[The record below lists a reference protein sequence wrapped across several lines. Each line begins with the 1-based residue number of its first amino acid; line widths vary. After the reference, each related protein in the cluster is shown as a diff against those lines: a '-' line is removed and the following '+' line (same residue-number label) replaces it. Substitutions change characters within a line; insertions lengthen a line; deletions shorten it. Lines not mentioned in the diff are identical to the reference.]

1 MRTKRFVAALM
12 SMVMIL
18 TLLPFTS
25 TATEKSTGISSIT
38 ETADGM
44 VLTKSAE
51 LQADGT
57 YKITLEAFASGQTTT
72 SITTDGIPMDI
83 ALVIDQ
89 SGSMMDP
96 INLTAADK
104 TNAAVQELGA
114 VPGAYVVQ
122 GADSG
127 NGYYY
132 YHAAQYVN
140 GTWQYDSDTKDGDYT
155 LTALDSS
162 TPIYLSRLGALSTA
176 LHDFVD
182 SILADTTAYDSYVDH
197 RIALIGYGFGPKNEQ
212 TSYGFVSPGSN
223 SSQSEGAGC
232 EC

>member
-18 TLLPFTS
+18 TLLPFTG

-83 ALVIDQ
+83 ALVINGIYDILYRNRKPL
-89 SGSMMDP
+89 DV
-96 INLTAADK
+96 LA
-104 TNAAVQELGA
+104 ELMTRKA
-114 VPGAYVVQ
+114 KIE
-122 GADSG
+122 
-127 NGYYY
+127 
-132 YHAAQYVN
+132 H
-140 GTWQYDSDTKDGDYT
+140 
-155 LTALDSS
+155 
-162 TPIYLSRLGALSTA
+162 I
-176 LHDFVD
+176 
-182 SILADTTAYDSYVDH
+182 
-197 RIALIGYGFGPKNEQ
+197 
-212 TSYGFVSPGSN
+212 
-223 SSQSEGAGC
+223 
-232 EC
+232 